1 LSVLEICLLLLFLVG
16 LHLLLVF
23 AFLLAA
29 SNLADL
35 EEVIELIGV
44 LVVFN
49 LSASDV
55 FALESSHLI
64 VDDLSELVTH
74 PVDIAVLYR
83 VVSLLLLLFNFD
95 LVTLFPVELVN
106 LLLLLEIFLLEHLLL
121 LDQSLLFLKDHLF
134 LAFLFSQDSL
144 LFDFLL
150 FFLLDLEHLHLFL
163 QLCLL
168 L

>member
-1 LSVLEICLLLLFLVG
+1 M
-16 LHLLLVF
+16 LLVF
-23 AFLLAA
+23 ALLLAA

-35 EEVIELIGV
+35 KEVIQLIGV

-49 LSASDV
+49 LSASNV
-55 FALESSHLI
+55 FALESSDLI

-74 PVDIAVLYR
+74 PVDIAILNR

-106 LLLLLEIFLLEHLLL
+106 LLLLLEIFLFEHLLL
-121 LDQSLLFLKDHLF
+121 LDQGLLFLKDHLF
-134 LAFLFSQDSL
+134 LAFLFSEDSL

-150 FFLLDLEHLHLFL
+150 FFLLDLEPLHLFL